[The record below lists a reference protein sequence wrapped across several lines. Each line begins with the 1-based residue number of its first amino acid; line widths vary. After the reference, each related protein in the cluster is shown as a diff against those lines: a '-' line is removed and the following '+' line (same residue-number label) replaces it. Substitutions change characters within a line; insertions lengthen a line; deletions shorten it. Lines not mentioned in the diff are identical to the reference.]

1 MEKIVGRDGTEVTT
15 YEFPYMRR
23 ADKRTN
29 WEKFRQGCYNP
40 DEGSFLGRQ
49 PSAWARVSLFYLV
62 FYTVLAS
69 LFTICMYVMLSTI
82 DKEYPK
88 WQLDESIIGTNP
100 GLGFRPIADK
110 TEEGSLIWFDAK
122 NASEVAKWTM
132 RIDEFLAPYKNR
144 SRLPSHGEN
153 QMFCDYQKGPNTA
166 NRVCAVNMD
175 LWGVCTSQENYGFGK
190 SAPCVFLKLNRIYNW
205 IPDYYDDVTAL
216 PSDMPMELKTHI
228 KMLKPDERKQI
239 WVSCQGENPVDREN
253 LGPVEMYPG
262 MGFAGYYYPFR
273 NQKDYLSPLVA
284 VQFKRP
290 EVGRLINVE
299 CRAWAKNIIYRGG
312 NKDRQGSV
320 HFELMVD

>member
-1 MEKIVGRDGTEVTT
+1 MEKIVGRDGTEVIT

-49 PSAWARVSLFYLV
+49 PSAWARVALFYLV

-69 LFTICMYVMLSTI
+69 LFTICMYTMLSTI

-88 WQLDESIIGTNP
+88 WQLEDSIIGTNP
-100 GLGFRPIADK
+100 GLGFRPIADN

-122 NASEVAKWTM
+122 NETEVAKWTTI
-132 RIDEFLAPYKNR
+132 IDEFLAPYKNR
-144 SRLPSHGEN
+144 SQLPSHGEN
-153 QMFCDYQKGPNTA
+153 QMFCDYETGPNTA
-166 NRVCAVNMD
+166 NRVCAVAVEK
-175 LWGVCTSQENYGFGK
+175 WGSCTSQANYGFGQ

-205 IPDYYDDVTAL
+205 VPDYYDDVATL
-216 PSDMPMELKTHI
+216 PEDMPMELKDHI
-228 KMLKPDERKQI
+228 QSLKPDERKQI

-253 LGPVEMYPG
+253 LGPVEMYPS

-273 NQKDYLSPLVA
+273 NQRDYLSPLVA

-290 EVGRLINVE
+290 TVGRLINVE
-299 CRAWAKNIIYRGG
+299 CRAWARNIIYRGG

-320 HFELMVD
+320 HFELMID